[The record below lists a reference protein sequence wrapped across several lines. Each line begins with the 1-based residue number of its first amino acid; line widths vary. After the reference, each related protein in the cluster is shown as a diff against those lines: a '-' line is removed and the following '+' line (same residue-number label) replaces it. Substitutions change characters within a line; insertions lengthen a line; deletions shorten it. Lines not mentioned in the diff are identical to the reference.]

1 MKLSISAI
9 LTFLIYINL
18 FVMNLQINLTRWDA
32 GKKGQFWEVLVKALK
47 KKWKLLIRTIKMLQ
61 NINQQYHLN

>member
-1 MKLSISAI
+1 
-9 LTFLIYINL
+9 
-18 FVMNLQINLTRWDA
+18 MNLQINLTRWDAEERA

-47 KKWKLLIRTIKMLQ
+47 KKWKLLTRTIKMLQ